1 MAHGGGV
8 HTTMNVA
15 VDVGVGVDV
24 RVGVAV
30 SVGVDVAVKVGV
42 KVLVLVA
49 IAVKVGIGEGVSV
62 RVVVRDGLAVGG
74 LVRPAF
80 LLLMEMIITPR
91 RIARMAPDPIMVLD
105 FMTISYGFG
114 ATNVPMAGA
123 SVSAAKRGKPFSI
136 RTGTQS

>member
-1 MAHGGGV
+1 MVHGGGV

-15 VDVGVGVDV
+15 VDVGVE
-24 RVGVAV
+24 VAV

-42 KVLVLVA
+42 NVLVLVA
-49 IAVKVGIGEGVSV
+49 VAVNVGVGEGVLV

-114 ATNVPMAGA
+114 ATNVPITGA
-123 SVSAAKRGKPFSI
+123 SVSTAKRGRPFSI

>member
-49 IAVKVGIGEGVSV
+49 VAVKVGIGEGVSV

-91 RIARMAPDPIMVLD
+91 RIARMAPDPILVLD

-114 ATNVPMAGA
+114 ATNVPITGA
-123 SVSAAKRGKPFSI
+123 FVSTAKRGRPFSI

>member
-15 VDVGVGVDV
+15 VDVGVE
-24 RVGVAV
+24 VAV

-49 IAVKVGIGEGVSV
+49 VAVNVGVGEGVLV

-123 SVSAAKRGKPFSI
+123 SVSTAKRGRPFSI